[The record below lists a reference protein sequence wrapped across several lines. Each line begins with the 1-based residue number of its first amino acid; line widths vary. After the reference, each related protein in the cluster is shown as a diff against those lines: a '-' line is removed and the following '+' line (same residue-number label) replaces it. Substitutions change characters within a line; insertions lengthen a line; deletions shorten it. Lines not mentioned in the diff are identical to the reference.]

1 MPSPASLDALVETR
15 RAAGVEPRWR
25 HYAEYC
31 RLRALG
37 LRREALQ
44 ALDTFVADAANWSLA
59 ERVAFAKWVG
69 RAADHESNSLCL
81 PHPLIHGLL
90 APAVAEQAELDPADA
105 EAQLL
110 LAIWGDPSGG
120 WPVDRYLAAIGLDPA
135 NAMIS
140 RIFVRAVLE
149 WTGYAQ
155 HELPHGY
162 LGDPGADAELLELAI
177 ASMQASGLDTPE
189 REPLERML
197 GLARAAAAAGVPGA
211 CISPPKQS

>member
-1 MPSPASLDALVETR
+1 MSSSASLDALTCTGR
-15 RAAGVEPRWR
+15 TAGSEPRWR

-31 RLRALG
+31 RLRARG

-44 ALDTFVADAANWSLA
+44 ALNAFLADAADWSLA

-81 PHPLIHGLL
+81 PHPLLRELL
-90 APAVAEQAELDPADA
+90 VPAAAEQAGLDPADA

-110 LAIWGDPSGG
+110 LAVWADPSGG
-120 WPVDRYLAAIGLDPA
+120 WPVDRYLAAIALDPA

-140 RIFVRAVLE
+140 RIFVRAVLQ

-162 LGDPGADAELLELAI
+162 LGDPDEDADLLEQAI
-177 ASMQASGLDTPE
+177 ASMQESGLDTPE
-189 REPLERML
+189 RDLLERML
-197 GLARAAAAAGVPGA
+197 GQARAAAVAGVPKG
-211 CISPPKQS
+211 

>member
-44 ALDTFVADAANWSLA
+44 ALDTFVANAADWPLA

-69 RAADHESNSLCL
+69 RAADHERQSPCL
-81 PHPLIHGLL
+81 PHSLIHGLL
-90 APAVAEQAELDPADA
+90 APAAAEQAALDPADA
-105 EAQLL
+105 EARLL
-110 LAIWGDPSGG
+110 LAVFGDPSGA
-120 WPVDRYLAAIGLDPA
+120 WPVDRYRAAIALDPA

-140 RIFVRAVLE
+140 RIFVRAVLQ

-162 LGDPGADAELLELAI
+162 LGDPDEDAELLELAI

-189 REPLERML
+189 RELLERML
-197 GLARAAAAAGVPGA
+197 GLARAATAAG
-211 CISPPKQS
+211 ISKLGT

>member
-1 MPSPASLDALVETR
+1 MSSPASLDALAETG
-15 RAAGVEPRWR
+15 RAAKAEPRWR

-31 RLRALG
+31 RLRAGG

-44 ALDTFVADAANWSLA
+44 ALDAFLVDAAGWPLA
-59 ERVAFAKWVG
+59 ERSTFAKWVG
-69 RAADHESNSLCL
+69 RTADHESNSLCL
-81 PHPLIHGLL
+81 PHPLIHRLL
-90 APAVAEQAELDPADA
+90 TPAAAEQAALDPADA

-110 LAIWGDPSGG
+110 LAVYGDSSGTP
-120 WPVDRYLAAIGLDPA
+120 PVDLYRVAVALDPA

-140 RIFVRAVLE
+140 RIFVRAVLR

-162 LGDPGADAELLELAI
+162 LGDPDEDAELLERAI

-189 REPLERML
+189 RDLLERML
-197 GLARAAAAAGVPGA
+197 GLARAGAATGLPGG
-211 CISPPKQS
+211 